1 MGNTHDMDHS
11 SGTAS
16 GKFIVE
22 SISRGTNQGG
32 MRESNERVVL
42 TMLRRNPN
50 IAKAEI
56 ARATGLSAQTVSRLI
71 NALELDGLILRGKP
85 QKGQIGQPSL
95 PLTLNPLGA
104 VFLGMKV
111 GRRSVEMII
120 TDFMGTIIDREKRT
134 YDYPDFEDVLNFAD
148 TASKALQGRLPEN
161 LKSRVA
167 GLGIAMPFFLWNW
180 ARQIGVES
188 ALMANWEHR
197 DLHFEV
203 AERLDMPVFL
213 QNDATAACSAEMVF
227 GKNAM
232 PANSLFFFVAF
243 FIGGG
248 LILGN
253 TLYTGTTGNAAGFGP
268 LRVPGLTGEPKT
280 LIDVASLVTLEKE
293 LLRKGCDTRTMWID
307 PDNWDFPQVILDH
320 WVQECAHGLAHAI
333 RSTQTILD
341 LETVF
346 VDGWMPRELQADL
359 TAKVQAEVLDLD
371 MTGMHR
377 PKISAGTLGADA
389 RVLGA
394 ASLPLSQ
401 RFLVN

>member
-1 MGNTHDMDHS
+1 MEHRSDTT
-11 SGTAS
+11 SGRS
-16 GKFIVE
+16 GADRIN
-22 SISRGTNQGG
+22 RGTNQGG

-42 TMLRRNPN
+42 TLLRRNPT
-50 IAKAEI
+50 IAKADI

-71 NALELDGLILRGKP
+71 KALEVDGLILRGKP
-85 QKGQIGQPSL
+85 QKGQIGQPSM

-120 TDFMGTIIDREKRT
+120 TDFMGTILDREKRI
-134 YDYPDFEDVLNFAD
+134 YDYPDFDDVLNFAG
-148 TASKALQGRLPEN
+148 TASDALLGRLSED
-161 LKSRVA
+161 LRSRVA

-180 ARQIGVES
+180 AQKIGVDS

-197 DLHFEV
+197 DLHSEV

-232 PANSLFFFVAF
+232 PANALFFFVAF

-248 LILGN
+248 LTLRN
-253 TLYTGTTGNAAGFGP
+253 TLFTGTTGNAAGFGP
-268 LRVPGLTGEPKT
+268 LRVPDVNDEPRT
-280 LIDVASLVTLEKE
+280 LIDVASLATLEKE
-293 LLRKGCDTRTMWID
+293 LLRQGCDTRSMWID
-307 PDNWDFPQVILDH
+307 PDNWDFPPQILDH
-320 WVQECAHGLAHAI
+320 WVQECAHGIAHAI

-346 VDGWMPRELQADL
+346 VDGWMPRSLQADL
-359 TAKVQAEVLDLD
+359 TAKVQAEMLGID

-377 PKISAGTLGADA
+377 PKIASGTLGADA

-394 ASLPLSQ
+394 ASLPLSR